1 MGTDAEIER
10 EIQDKGLTAPRVTP
24 ESIAEKIKG
33 EFYFTASQGAYG
45 AAGESFKGNPD
56 DIPEALH
63 RLTFCVLVLENGFT
77 VTGQSA
83 PASATNFD
91 PELGRKIARADAVN
105 KIWPL
110 EGYLLRE
117 LLAEDERRE
126 LLKDSVQ
133 AQHFGSTDGGL

>member
-1 MGTDAEIER
+1 MTTDNDIER

-24 ESIAEKIKG
+24 ESIAAKISS
-33 EFYFTASQGAYG
+33 EWYFTAMDGVHHAQATGQLPWRYRG
-45 AAGESFKGNPD
+45 QETD
-56 DIPEALH
+56 DNDFEDMPEEFRRKADGLD

-83 PASATNFD
+83 PASAANFD
-91 PELGRKIARADAVN
+91 RDLGRKIARAHAVK

-117 LLAEDERRE
+117 KLHEAEGR
-126 LLKDSVQ
+126 
-133 AQHFGSTDGGL
+133 